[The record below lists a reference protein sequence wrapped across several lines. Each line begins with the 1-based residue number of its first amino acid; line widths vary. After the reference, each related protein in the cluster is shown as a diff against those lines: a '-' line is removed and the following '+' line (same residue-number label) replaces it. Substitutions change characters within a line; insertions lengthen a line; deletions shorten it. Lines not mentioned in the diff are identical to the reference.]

1 MDLTFRQLEIFRA
14 VVVAGS
20 ITKASHRIGLSQPSI
35 SQHLAKVEESLGVQ
49 LINRNRTGTVS
60 LTPAGEFWY
69 RNSIEIIDRMET
81 LLQEHAQSFRN
92 SNLVLKFGATPVLR
106 GRFLSGA
113 ARIARDHSNFSR
125 FEVVYELNSSMLVE
139 RLRMH
144 HINFAVVAEE
154 ALIDEASSF
163 AITSLFTDRAIW
175 AVPASVSDEDIR
187 NALDPAF
194 DPDKINPILRH
205 YVEIDPAVPTFK
217 ESNEWFFNNLPHAI
231 PTFRAPTFA
240 ASIEFVAD
248 DLATCH
254 VLRSLVPNLSQTVLN
269 NVKLFE
275 IGGQELPVVLAMRK
289 HLLSHPTFARYYEM
303 LVDFCRVDYSP
314 IMEVQVTRKLSD
326 LVYGCGRWTQN
337 EPPDLPVANP
347 QQKKIQIH
355 KVPTPVL
362 IDE

>member
-1 MDLTFRQLEIFRA
+1 MDFTFRQLEIFRA

-81 LLQEHAQSFRN
+81 LLQEHAQTFRS
-92 SNLVLKFGATPVLR
+92 SNLVLKFGATPALR

-113 ARIARDHSNFSR
+113 ARIARDNSNFTR
-125 FEVVYELNSSMLVE
+125 FEVVYELNSTNLVE

-154 ALIDEASSF
+154 ALIEEASSF
-163 AITSLFTDRAIW
+163 AITPLFVDRAIW
-175 AVPASVSDEDIR
+175 AVPASVPDEDIQ
-187 NALDPAF
+187 NAFDPAF
-194 DPDKINPILRH
+194 DPEKINPILRH
-205 YVEIDPAVPTFK
+205 YVEIDSAVPTHK
-217 ESNEWFFNNLPHAI
+217 QSHEWFFGHLPHAI

-240 ASIEFVAD
+240 ASIEFAAD

-254 VLRSLVPNLSQTVLN
+254 VLRSLLPNLSQTVLD

-275 IGGQELPVVLAMRK
+275 IGGQELRVVLAMRK
-289 HLLSHPTFARYYEM
+289 HLLSHPTFARYYQM
-303 LVDFCRVDYSP
+303 IIDFCREDYSP
-314 IMEVQVTRKLSD
+314 VMEAQVIRKLSD
-326 LVYGCGRWTQN
+326 IVPSYGRTN
-337 EPPDLPVANP
+337 
-347 QQKKIQIH
+347 
-355 KVPTPVL
+355 
-362 IDE
+362 

>member
-1 MDLTFRQLEIFRA
+1 MVGVMDFTFRQLEIFRA

-81 LLQEHAQSFRN
+81 LLQEHAQTFRS

-113 ARIARDHSNFSR
+113 ARIARDNSNFTR
-125 FEVVYELNSSMLVE
+125 FEVVYELNSTNLVE

-154 ALIDEASSF
+154 ALIEEASSF
-163 AITSLFTDRAIW
+163 AITPLFVDRAIW
-175 AVPASVSDEDIR
+175 AVPASVPDEDIQ
-187 NALDPAF
+187 NAFDPAF
-194 DPDKINPILRH
+194 DPEKINPILRH
-205 YVEIDPAVPTFK
+205 YVEIDSAVPTHK
-217 ESNEWFFNNLPHAI
+217 QSHEWFFGNLPHAI

-240 ASIEFVAD
+240 SSIEFAAD
-248 DLATCH
+248 GLATCH
-254 VLRSLVPNLSQTVLN
+254 VLLSLLPNLSQTVVD

-275 IGGQELPVVLAMRK
+275 IGGQELRVVLAMRK
-289 HLLSHPTFARYYEM
+289 HLLSHPTFARYYQM
-303 LVDFCRVDYSP
+303 IIDFCREDYAP
-314 IMEVQVTRKLSD
+314 VMEAQVIRKLSD
-326 LVYGCGRWTQN
+326 IVPSYGR
-337 EPPDLPVANP
+337 
-347 QQKKIQIH
+347 
-355 KVPTPVL
+355 
-362 IDE
+362 

>member
-1 MDLTFRQLEIFRA
+1 MVGAMDFTFRQLEIFRA

-81 LLQEHAQSFRN
+81 LLQEHAQTFRS

-113 ARIARDHSNFSR
+113 ARIARDHSNFTR
-125 FEVVYELNSSMLVE
+125 FEVVYELNSTNLVE

-154 ALIDEASSF
+154 ALIEEASSF
-163 AITSLFTDRAIW
+163 AITPLFVDRAIW
-175 AVPASVSDEDIR
+175 AVPASVPDEDIQ
-187 NALDPAF
+187 NAFDPAF
-194 DPDKINPILRH
+194 DPEKINPILRH
-205 YVEIDPAVPTFK
+205 YVEIDSAVPTHK
-217 ESNEWFFNNLPHAI
+217 QSHEWFFGNLPHAI

-240 ASIEFVAD
+240 SSIEFTAD
-248 DLATCH
+248 GLATCH
-254 VLRSLVPNLSQTVLN
+254 VLRSLLPNLSQTVLD

-275 IGGQELPVVLAMRK
+275 IGGQELRVVLAMRK
-289 HLLSHPTFARYYEM
+289 HLLSHPTFARYYQM
-303 LVDFCRVDYSP
+303 IIDFCREDYAP
-314 IMEVQVTRKLSD
+314 VMEAQVIRKLSD
-326 LVYGCGRWTQN
+326 IVPSYGRT
-337 EPPDLPVANP
+337 
-347 QQKKIQIH
+347 K
-355 KVPTPVL
+355 
-362 IDE
+362 

>member
-1 MDLTFRQLEIFRA
+1 MVGVMDFTFRQLEIFRA

-81 LLQEHAQSFRN
+81 LLQEHTQTFRS

-113 ARIARDHSNFSR
+113 ARIARDNSNFTR
-125 FEVVYELNSSMLVE
+125 FEVVYELNSTNLVE

-154 ALIDEASSF
+154 ALIEEASSF
-163 AITSLFTDRAIW
+163 AITPLFVDRAIW
-175 AVPASVSDEDIR
+175 AVPASVPDEDIQ
-187 NALDPAF
+187 NAFDPAF
-194 DPDKINPILRH
+194 DPEKINPVLRH
-205 YVEIDPAVPTFK
+205 YVEIDSAVPTHK
-217 ESNEWFFNNLPHAI
+217 QSHEWFFGNLPHAI

-240 ASIEFVAD
+240 SSIEFTAD
-248 DLATCH
+248 GLATCH
-254 VLRSLVPNLSQTVLN
+254 VLRSLLPNLSQTVLD

-275 IGGQELPVVLAMRK
+275 IGGQELRVVLAMRK
-289 HLLSHPTFARYYEM
+289 HLLSHPTFARYYQM
-303 LVDFCRVDYSP
+303 IIDFCREDYEP
-314 IMEVQVTRKLSD
+314 VMEAQVIRKLSD
-326 LVYGCGRWTQN
+326 IVPSYGRTN
-337 EPPDLPVANP
+337 
-347 QQKKIQIH
+347 
-355 KVPTPVL
+355 
-362 IDE
+362 

>member
-1 MDLTFRQLEIFRA
+1 MVGAMDFTFRQLEIFRA

-81 LLQEHAQSFRN
+81 LLQEHAQTFRS

-113 ARIARDHSNFSR
+113 ARIARDNSNFTR
-125 FEVVYELNSSMLVE
+125 FEVVYELNSTNLVE

-154 ALIDEASSF
+154 ALIEEASSF
-163 AITSLFTDRAIW
+163 AITPLFVDRAIW
-175 AVPASVSDEDIR
+175 AVPASVPDEDIQ
-187 NALDPAF
+187 NAFDPAF
-194 DPDKINPILRH
+194 DPEKINPILRH
-205 YVEIDPAVPTFK
+205 YVEIDSAVPTHK
-217 ESNEWFFNNLPHAI
+217 QSHEWFFGNLPHAI

-240 ASIEFVAD
+240 SSIEFTAD
-248 DLATCH
+248 GLATCH
-254 VLRSLVPNLSQTVLN
+254 VLRSLLPNLSQTVLD

-275 IGGQELPVVLAMRK
+275 IGGQELRVVLAMRK
-289 HLLSHPTFARYYEM
+289 HLLSHPTFARYYQM
-303 LVDFCRVDYSP
+303 IIDFCREDYAP
-314 IMEVQVTRKLSD
+314 VMEAQVIRKLSD
-326 LVYGCGRWTQN
+326 IVPSYG
-337 EPPDLPVANP
+337 
-347 QQKKIQIH
+347 
-355 KVPTPVL
+355 PTK
-362 IDE
+362 

>member
-1 MDLTFRQLEIFRA
+1 MDVTFRQLEIFRA

-35 SQHLAKVEESLGVQ
+35 SQLLAKVEESLGVQ
-49 LINRNRTGTVS
+49 LINRNRTGIVS

-69 RNSIEIIDRMET
+69 RNSIEIIDRMEA
-81 LLQEHAQSFRN
+81 LMQEHAQSFRN

-154 ALIDEASSF
+154 ALIDETSSF
-163 AITSLFTDRAIW
+163 AITYLFTDRAIW
-175 AVPASVSDEDIR
+175 AVPASVPDEDIR

-217 ESNEWFFNNLPHAI
+217 QSNEWFFNNLPHAI

-240 ASIEFVAD
+240 ASIEFAAD

-269 NVKLFE
+269 KVKLFE
-275 IGGQELPVVLAMRK
+275 IGGQELSVVLAMRK
-289 HLLSHPTFARYYEM
+289 HLLSHPTFARYYQM

-314 IMEVQVTRKLSD
+314 IMEVQVTRKLTD
-326 LVYGCGRWTQN
+326 LVHGCGR
-337 EPPDLPVANP
+337 
-347 QQKKIQIH
+347 
-355 KVPTPVL
+355 
-362 IDE
+362 

>member
-1 MDLTFRQLEIFRA
+1 LVGVMDFTFRQLEIFRA

-81 LLQEHAQSFRN
+81 LLQEHTQTFRS

-113 ARIARDHSNFSR
+113 ARIARDNSNFTR
-125 FEVVYELNSSMLVE
+125 FEVVYELNSINLVE

-154 ALIDEASSF
+154 ALIEEASSF
-163 AITSLFTDRAIW
+163 AITPLFVDRAIW
-175 AVPASVSDEDIR
+175 VVPASVPDEDIQ

-194 DPDKINPILRH
+194 DPEKINPILRH
-205 YVEIDPAVPTFK
+205 YVEIDSAVPTHK
-217 ESNEWFFNNLPHAI
+217 QSHEWFFGNLPHAI

-240 ASIEFVAD
+240 SSIEFAAD

-254 VLRSLVPNLSQTVLN
+254 VLRSLLPNLSQTVLES
-269 NVKLFE
+269 VKLFE
-275 IGGQELPVVLAMRK
+275 IDGQELRVVLAMRK
-289 HLLSHPTFARYYEM
+289 HLLSHPTFARYYQM
-303 LVDFCRVDYSP
+303 IIDFCREDYAP
-314 IMEVQVTRKLSD
+314 VMEAQVIRKLSD
-326 LVYGCGRWTQN
+326 LVPSYGR
-337 EPPDLPVANP
+337 A
-347 QQKKIQIH
+347 K
-355 KVPTPVL
+355 
-362 IDE
+362 

>member
-1 MDLTFRQLEIFRA
+1 MDFTFRQLEIFRA

-81 LLQEHAQSFRN
+81 LLQEHTQTFRS
-92 SNLVLKFGATPVLR
+92 SNLVLKFGATPALR

-113 ARIARDHSNFSR
+113 ARIARDNSNFTR
-125 FEVVYELNSSMLVE
+125 FEVVYELNSTNLVE

-154 ALIDEASSF
+154 ALIEEASSF
-163 AITSLFTDRAIW
+163 AITPLFVDRAIW
-175 AVPASVSDEDIR
+175 AVPASVPDEDIQ
-187 NALDPAF
+187 NAFDPAF
-194 DPDKINPILRH
+194 DPEKINPILRH
-205 YVEIDPAVPTFK
+205 YVEIDSAVPTHK
-217 ESNEWFFNNLPHAI
+217 QSHEWFFGNLPHAI

-240 ASIEFVAD
+240 SSIEFAAD

-254 VLRSLVPNLSQTVLN
+254 VLRSLLPNLSQTVLD

-275 IGGQELPVVLAMRK
+275 IGGQELRVVLAMRK
-289 HLLSHPTFARYYEM
+289 HLLSHPTFARYYQM
-303 LVDFCRVDYSP
+303 IIDFCREDYAP
-314 IMEVQVTRKLSD
+314 VMEAQVIRKLSD
-326 LVYGCGRWTQN
+326 IVPSYGRTN
-337 EPPDLPVANP
+337 
-347 QQKKIQIH
+347 
-355 KVPTPVL
+355 
-362 IDE
+362 